1 MVAVG
6 LSWLLW
12 ILEVQK
18 ARLYIRS
25 LTREAHPVQETFL
38 WSIWHFLNSFKFDLY
53 TDAPSQPLSS
63 TDSVGY
69 KTQYLRRDDSR
80 PTSLSHQAMD
90 ISQFN
95 SIGQNMRYPS
105 VVNIERSVNSRASSL
120 GLTVD
125 HDMNDLRREIAN
137 LRRQKQELE
146 KKNLVRDVQLSTLQY
161 VFLPLVT
168 VLF

>member
-18 ARLYIRS
+18 ARLYIRF

-63 TDSVGY
+63 IDSLGH

-105 VVNIERSVNSRASSL
+105 VVNSRASSL

-125 HDMNDLRREIAN
+125 HDINDLRREIAN

>member
-18 ARLYIRS
+18 ARLYIRF
-25 LTREAHPVQETFL
+25 LTREAHPVHETFL
-38 WSIWHFLNSFKFDLY
+38 WSIWHFLNSFKFNLY
-53 TDAPSQPLSS
+53 TDAPSQRSQPLSS
-63 TDSVGY
+63 TDSLGH

-95 SIGQNMRYPS
+95 SIGQNMPYHS
-105 VVNIERSVNSRASSL
+105 VVNSRASSL

-125 HDMNDLRREIAN
+125 HDINDLRREIAN